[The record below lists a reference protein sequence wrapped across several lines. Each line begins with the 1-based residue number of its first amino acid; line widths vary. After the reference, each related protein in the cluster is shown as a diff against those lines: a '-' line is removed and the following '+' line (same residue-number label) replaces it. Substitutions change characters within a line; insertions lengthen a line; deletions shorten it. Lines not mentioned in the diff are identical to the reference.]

1 VGTPLTAR
9 LAACNTGSESISRTP
24 EMSLQTRRRL
34 HAASLVG
41 DEVSIAGDT
50 DGSTPLATTEYLV
63 VDSEGDS
70 EPGETVRDPSLRV
83 ARQGMAGVSLAALDD
98 DHLDLLGGEGLDAH
112 QDLVAPDSL
121 EQYDPTRSPPRQFQ
135 LLPASTGLRAEAAAT
150 LVGNQG
156 WVFLAG
162 SRKAWNRCPTRSF
175 RRIVGPF
182 ADRPGRSSA
191 ARQGQTQRR
200 EGT

>member
-1 VGTPLTAR
+1 MGTPLTAR

-63 VDSEGDS
+63 DDSEGDS

-135 LLPASTGLRAEAAAT
+135 L
-150 LVGNQG
+150 QG
-156 WVFLAG
+156 WVLLAG
-162 SRKAWNRCPTRSF
+162 RRKAWNCCPTRSF

-191 ARQGQTQRR
+191 ARQGQAQRR